1 MREVRNTGVFWR
13 RFGAMSALLVLAFGM
28 VGTETAA
35 CPQCVRSLFD
45 LPIETLMQI
54 RIGAE
59 LRWSGLTRVED
70 GVSHAGE
77 VQAEWQGV
85 IRSHAPARRG
95 SRGDAEACR
104 GPVTWNR

>member
-1 MREVRNTGVFWR
+1 MICWR
-13 RFGAMSALLVLAFGM
+13 QFGAMSTLLILALGM

-35 CPQCVRSLFD
+35 CPQRVRSLFD

-59 LRWSGLTRVED
+59 LRWSGLTQAED
-70 GVSHAGE
+70 GVSHTGG

-85 IRSHAPARRG
+85 TRSHAPAPRG

-104 GPVTWNR
+104 VPVTWNR